1 MMMGKGTFS
10 MFKTR
15 KERTRLKFLRLGG
28 LKWKRLN
35 LKMSIFET
43 LKYRIMSII
52 EAMVLVSKLGF
63 FFLCCGCRF

>member
-1 MMMGKGTFS
+1 MGKGTFS

-15 KERTRLKFLRLGG
+15 KERTRLNFLELGG

-35 LKMSIFET
+35 LKMSVFET

-52 EAMVLVSKLGF
+52 EAMFPTKSNLNNDMSM
-63 FFLCCGCRF
+63 